1 MVIVVDVARSNPLKY
16 QPKGT
21 LRSSFFFSEFLTIQR
36 KKEIEKKMQS
46 RVVFKKQLTIFAVPK
61 ITPREADY
69 WGNN

>member
-1 MVIVVDVARSNPLKY
+1 LI
-16 QPKGT
+16 
-21 LRSSFFFSEFLTIQR
+21 IQR

-69 WGNN
+69 EGNN